1 MAATKAYFS
10 LIVAEREGKEMS
22 EFREKSVE

>member
-10 LIVAEREGKEMS
+10 LIMTEREGKEAS